1 MNKFQRII
9 TGLLFCFPLF
19 WGCTNDVPDPVAPTR
34 TVLIYMAAD
43 NDLSYYSYKNIESIV
58 QGTSASALNGGNLL
72 IYVDAKN
79 AAPQLLQIKVKS
91 DGKIQKLSVKDYPEQ
106 NSADPSVMREVFD
119 KVIADYPADSYGLV
133 LWSHGTAWLPYNVKP
148 MLRSFGQDESNW
160 MEIDELE
167 EALPDHV
174 FDFIMFDACYMASTE
189 VAYALRD
196 KADYIL
202 ASPTEVLG
210 EGFPYKL
217 IIGNFFT
224 ETAGLQQIAE
234 TFYNYYNQKEKIIE
248 QSASVSLIATE
259 QLDNLAAICR
269 EIVIGK
275 ENAIATLP
283 IQELQQLEYLGYT
296 YHALYDFDD
305 FISRL
310 ATETQYTNYLSI
322 LNKVVLY
329 KQTTPNATYSY
340 GRQLFINKFSG
351 LSIYVPQNGLAT
363 LNDWYKGM
371 EWYRAVYE

>member
-43 NDLSYYSYKNIESIV
+43 NSLSSYSYDNIESIV

-91 DGKIQKLSVKDYPEQ
+91 DGKIQKLSVEDYPEQ
-106 NSADPSVMREVFD
+106 NSADPSVMRGVFD
-119 KVIADYPADSYGLV
+119 KVIGDYPADSYGLV
-133 LWSHGTAWLPYNVKP
+133 LWSHGTAWLPYNVQP

-160 MEIDELE
+160 MEIDELA

-275 ENAIATLP
+275 ENAIAALP

-329 KQTTPNATYSY
+329 KQTTPNATYFK
-340 GRQLFINKFSG
+340 GQLVINQFSG

>member
-34 TVLIYMAAD
+34 TVLVYMAAD
-43 NDLSYYSYKNIESIV
+43 NSLSSYSYDNIESIV

-91 DGKIQKLSVKDYPEQ
+91 DGKIQKLSVEDYPEQ
-106 NSADPSVMREVFD
+106 NSADPSVMRGVFD
-119 KVIADYPADSYGLV
+119 KVIGDYPADSYGLV
-133 LWSHGTAWLPYNVKP
+133 LWSHGTAWIPYKLQP
-148 MLRSFGQDESNW
+148 MLRSFGQDESNR
-160 MEIDELE
+160 MEIDQLT

-224 ETAGLQQIAE
+224 ETADLQQIAE
-234 TFYNYYNQKEKIIE
+234 TFYNYYNQQTGLY

-275 ENAIATLP
+275 ENAIASLP

-329 KQTTPNATYSY
+329 KQTTPNATYFK
-340 GRQLFINKFSG
+340 GQLVINQFSG
-351 LSIYVPQNGLAT
+351 LSIYVPQDGLAT

>member
-43 NDLSYYSYKNIESIV
+43 NSLSSYSYDNIESIV

-91 DGKIQKLSVKDYPEQ
+91 DGKIQKLSVEDYPEQ
-106 NSADPSVMREVFD
+106 NSADPSVMRGVFD
-119 KVIADYPADSYGLV
+119 KVIGDYPADSYGLV
-133 LWSHGTAWLPYNVKP
+133 LWSHGTAWLPYNVQP

-160 MEIDELE
+160 MEIDELA

-275 ENAIATLP
+275 ENAIASLP

-329 KQTTPNATYSY
+329 KQTTPNATYFK
-340 GRQLFINKFSG
+340 GQLVINQFSG
-351 LSIYVPQNGLAT
+351 LSIYVPQDGLAT

>member
-43 NDLSYYSYKNIESIV
+43 NSLSSYSYKNIESIV
-58 QGTSASALNGGNLL
+58 QGTTKTALNGGNLVV
-72 IYVDAKN
+72 YVDAAD

-91 DGKIQKLSVKDYPEQ
+91 DGSIQKLAIKDYAEQ
-106 NSADPSVMREVFD
+106 NSADPLVMRSIFDEVRTSF
-119 KVIADYPADSYGLV
+119 PADSYGLV
-133 LWSHGTAWLPYNVKP
+133 LWSHGTAWLPYNVQP

-160 MEIDELE
+160 MEIDELA

-224 ETAGLQQIAE
+224 ETADLQQIAE
-234 TFYNYYNQKEKIIE
+234 TFYNYYNQQTGLY

-275 ENAIATLP
+275 QNAIASLP

-305 FISRL
+305 FINRL
-310 ATETQYTNYLSI
+310 ATEAQYTNYLSI

-329 KQTTPNATYSY
+329 KQTTPNATYAK
-340 GRQLFINKFSG
+340 GQLVINQFSG

-371 EWYRAVYE
+371 AWYKVVYQ

>member
-43 NDLSYYSYKNIESIV
+43 NSLSSYSYDNIESIV

-106 NSADPSVMREVFD
+106 NSVDPSVMREVFD
-119 KVIADYPADSYGLV
+119 RVISDYPADSYGLV
-133 LWSHGTAWLPYNVKP
+133 LWSHGTAWLPYNVQP

-160 MEIDELE
+160 MEIDELA

-275 ENAIATLP
+275 ENTIATLP

-329 KQTTPNATYSY
+329 KQTTPNATYFK
-340 GRQLFINKFSG
+340 GQLVINQFSG

>member
-43 NDLSYYSYKNIESIV
+43 NDLSSYSYDNIESIV

-91 DGKIQKLSVKDYPEQ
+91 DGKIQKLSVEDYPEQ
-106 NSADPSVMREVFD
+106 NSADPSVMRGVFD
-119 KVIADYPADSYGLV
+119 KVIGDYPADSYGLV
-133 LWSHGTAWLPYNVKP
+133 LWSHGTAWLPYNVQP

-160 MEIDELE
+160 MEIDELA

-275 ENAIATLP
+275 ENAIASLP

-329 KQTTPNATYSY
+329 KQTTPNATYFK
-340 GRQLFINKFSG
+340 GQLVINQFSG

>member
-43 NDLSYYSYKNIESIV
+43 NDLSSYSYDNIESIV

-72 IYVDAKN
+72 IYVDANN

-106 NSADPSVMREVFD
+106 NSVDPSVMREVFD
-119 KVIADYPADSYGLV
+119 RVISDYPADSYGLV
-133 LWSHGTAWLPYNVKP
+133 LWSHGTAWIPYKLQP
-148 MLRSFGQDESNW
+148 MLRSFGQDESNR
-160 MEIDELE
+160 MEIDQLT

-224 ETAGLQQIAE
+224 ETADLQQIAV
-234 TFYNYYNQKEKIIE
+234 TFYNYYNQQTGLY

-275 ENAIATLP
+275 ENAIAALP
-283 IQELQQLEYLGYT
+283 IQELQQLEYLGYN

-329 KQTTPNATYSY
+329 KKTTPNATYAK
-340 GRQLFINKFSG
+340 GQLVINQFSG
-351 LSIYVPQNGLAT
+351 LSIYVPQDGLAT

>member
-43 NDLSYYSYKNIESIV
+43 NSLSSYSYKNIESIV
-58 QGTSASALNGGNLL
+58 QGTTKAALNGGNLVV
-72 IYVDAKN
+72 YVDAAD

-91 DGKIQKLSVKDYPEQ
+91 DGSIQKLAIKDYAEQ
-106 NSADPSVMREVFD
+106 NSADPLVMRSIFDEVRTSF
-119 KVIADYPADSYGLV
+119 PADSYGLV
-133 LWSHGTAWLPYNVKP
+133 LWSHGTAWLPYNVQP

-160 MEIDELE
+160 MEIDELA

-196 KADYIL
+196 KAEYIL

-224 ETAGLQQIAE
+224 ETADLQQIAE
-234 TFYNYYNQKEKIIE
+234 TFYNYYNQQTGLY

-275 ENAIATLP
+275 ENAIASLP

-310 ATETQYTNYLSI
+310 ATEAQYTNYLSI

-329 KQTTPNATYSY
+329 KQTTPNATYAK
-340 GRQLFINKFSG
+340 GQLVINQFSG

-371 EWYRAVYE
+371 AWYKVVYQ

>member
-43 NDLSYYSYKNIESIV
+43 NSLSSYSYDNIESIV

-91 DGKIQKLSVKDYPEQ
+91 DGKIQKLSVEDYPEQ
-106 NSADPSVMREVFD
+106 NSADPSVMRGVFD
-119 KVIADYPADSYGLV
+119 KVIGDYPADSYGLV
-133 LWSHGTAWLPYNVKP
+133 LWSHGTAWLPYNVQP

-160 MEIDELE
+160 MEIDELA

-224 ETAGLQQIAE
+224 ETVYLQQIAE
-234 TFYNYYNQKEKIIE
+234 TFYNYYNQQTGLY

-275 ENAIATLP
+275 ENTIATLP

-329 KQTTPNATYSY
+329 KQTTPNATYFK
-340 GRQLFINKFSG
+340 GQLVINQFSG

>member
-119 KVIADYPADSYGLV
+119 KVITDYPADSYGLV

>member
-43 NDLSYYSYKNIESIV
+43 NSLSSYSYDNIESIV

-72 IYVDAKN
+72 IYVDANN

-91 DGKIQKLSVKDYPEQ
+91 DGKIQKLSVEDYPEQ
-106 NSADPSVMREVFD
+106 NSADPSVMRGVFD
-119 KVIADYPADSYGLV
+119 KVIGDYPADSYGLV
-133 LWSHGTAWLPYNVKP
+133 LWSHGTAWLPYNVQP

-160 MEIDELE
+160 MEIDELA

-224 ETAGLQQIAE
+224 ETADLQQIAE
-234 TFYNYYNQKEKIIE
+234 TFYNYYNQQTGLY

-275 ENAIATLP
+275 ENTIATLP

-329 KQTTPNATYSY
+329 KQTTPNATYFK
-340 GRQLFINKFSG
+340 GQLVINQFSG

>member
-34 TVLIYMAAD
+34 TVLVYMAAD
-43 NDLSYYSYKNIESIV
+43 NELSYYSYKNIESIV

-91 DGKIQKLSVKDYPEQ
+91 DGKIQKLSVEDYPEQ
-106 NSADPSVMREVFD
+106 NSADPSVMRGVFD
-119 KVIADYPADSYGLV
+119 KVIGDYPADSYGLV
-133 LWSHGTAWLPYNVKP
+133 LWSHGTAWLPYNVQP

-160 MEIDELE
+160 MEIDELA

-275 ENAIATLP
+275 ENTIATLP

-329 KQTTPNATYSY
+329 KQTTPNATYAK
-340 GRQLFINKFSG
+340 GQLVINQFSG
-351 LSIYVPQNGLAT
+351 LSIYVPQDGLAT

>member
-43 NDLSYYSYKNIESIV
+43 NSLSSYSYKNIESIV
-58 QGTSASALNGGNLL
+58 QGTTKAALNGGNLVV
-72 IYVDAKN
+72 YVDAAD

-91 DGKIQKLSVKDYPEQ
+91 DGSIQKLAIKDYAEQ
-106 NSADPSVMREVFD
+106 NSADPLVMRSIFDEVRTSF
-119 KVIADYPADSYGLV
+119 PADSYGLV
-133 LWSHGTAWLPYNVKP
+133 LWSHGTAWLPYNVQP

-160 MEIDELE
+160 MEIDELA

-224 ETAGLQQIAE
+224 ETADLQQIAE
-234 TFYNYYNQKEKIIE
+234 TFYNYYNQQTGLY

-275 ENAIATLP
+275 ENAIASLP

-310 ATETQYTNYLSI
+310 ATEAQYTNYLSI

-329 KQTTPNATYSY
+329 KQTTPNATYAK
-340 GRQLFINKFSG
+340 GQLVINQFSG

-371 EWYRAVYE
+371 AWYKIVYQ

>member
-43 NDLSYYSYKNIESIV
+43 NSLSSYSYDNIESIV

-91 DGKIQKLSVKDYPEQ
+91 DGKIQKLSVEDYPEQ
-106 NSADPSVMREVFD
+106 NSADPSVMRGVFD
-119 KVIADYPADSYGLV
+119 KVIGDYPADSYGLV
-133 LWSHGTAWLPYNVKP
+133 LWSHGTAWLPYNVQP

-160 MEIDELE
+160 MEIDELA

-275 ENAIATLP
+275 ENAIASLP

-329 KQTTPNATYSY
+329 KQTTPNATYFK
-340 GRQLFINKFSG
+340 GQLVINQFSG

>member
-43 NDLSYYSYKNIESIV
+43 NSLSSYSYKNIESIV
-58 QGTSASALNGGNLL
+58 QGTTKAALNGGNLVV
-72 IYVDAKN
+72 YVDAAD

-91 DGKIQKLSVKDYPEQ
+91 DGSIQKLAIKDYAEQ
-106 NSADPSVMREVFD
+106 NSADPLVMRSIFDEVRTSF
-119 KVIADYPADSYGLV
+119 PADSYGLV
-133 LWSHGTAWLPYNVKP
+133 LWSHGTAWLPYNVQP

-160 MEIDELE
+160 MEIDELA
-167 EALPDHV
+167 EALPDHI

-224 ETAGLQQIAE
+224 ETADLQQIAE
-234 TFYNYYNQKEKIIE
+234 TFYNYYNQQTGLY

-275 ENAIATLP
+275 ENAIAALP

-310 ATETQYTNYLSI
+310 ATEAQYTNYLSI

-329 KQTTPNATYSY
+329 KQTTPNATYAK
-340 GRQLFINKFSG
+340 GQLVINQFSG

-371 EWYRAVYE
+371 AWYKIVYQ

>member
-34 TVLIYMAAD
+34 TVLVYMAAD
-43 NDLSYYSYKNIESIV
+43 NELSYYSYKNIESIV

-160 MEIDELE
+160 MEIDELA

-224 ETAGLQQIAE
+224 ETADLQQIAE
-234 TFYNYYNQKEKIIE
+234 SFYNYYNQQTDEY

-275 ENAIATLP
+275 ENTIATLP

-329 KQTTPNATYSY
+329 KRTTPNATYSY

-351 LSIYVPQNGLAT
+351 LSIYVPQDGLAT

>member
-34 TVLIYMAAD
+34 TVLVYMAAD
-43 NDLSYYSYKNIESIV
+43 NELSYYSYKNIESIV
-58 QGTSASALNGGNLL
+58 QGTSASALNGGNLVV
-72 IYVDAKN
+72 YVDAAD

-91 DGKIQKLSVKDYPEQ
+91 DGTIQKLAIKDYAEQ
-106 NSADPSVMREVFD
+106 NSADPLVMRGIFDEVRTSF
-119 KVIADYPADSYGLV
+119 PADSYGLV
-133 LWSHGTAWLPYNVKP
+133 LWSHGTAWLPYNVQP

-160 MEIDELE
+160 MEIDELA

-224 ETAGLQQIAE
+224 ETADLQQIAE
-234 TFYNYYNQKEKIIE
+234 TFYNYYNQQTGLY

-275 ENAIATLP
+275 ENTIATLP

-329 KQTTPNATYSY
+329 KQTTPNATYAK
-340 GRQLFINKFSG
+340 GQLVINQFSG

>member
-1 MNKFQRII
+1 
-9 TGLLFCFPLF
+9 
-19 WGCTNDVPDPVAPTR
+19 
-34 TVLIYMAAD
+34 MAAD
-43 NDLSYYSYKNIESIV
+43 NSLSSYSYKNIESIV
-58 QGTSASALNGGNLL
+58 QGTTKAALNGGNLVV
-72 IYVDAKN
+72 YVDAAD

-91 DGKIQKLSVKDYPEQ
+91 DGSIQKLAIKDYAEQ
-106 NSADPSVMREVFD
+106 NSADPLVMRSIFDEVRTSF
-119 KVIADYPADSYGLV
+119 PADSYGLV
-133 LWSHGTAWLPYNVKP
+133 LWSHGTAWLPYNVQP

-160 MEIDELE
+160 MEIDELA
-167 EALPDHV
+167 EALPDHI

-224 ETAGLQQIAE
+224 ETADLQQIAE
-234 TFYNYYNQKEKIIE
+234 TFYNYYNQQTGLY

-275 ENAIATLP
+275 ENAIAALP

-310 ATETQYTNYLSI
+310 ATEAQYTNYLSI

-329 KQTTPNATYSY
+329 KQTTPNATYAK
-340 GRQLFINKFSG
+340 GQLVINQFSG

-371 EWYRAVYE
+371 AWYKIVYQ

>member
-43 NDLSYYSYKNIESIV
+43 NELSYYSYKNIESIV

-106 NSADPSVMREVFD
+106 NSVDPSVMREVFD
-119 KVIADYPADSYGLV
+119 RVISDYPADSYGLV
-133 LWSHGTAWLPYNVKP
+133 LWSHGTAWIPYKLQP
-148 MLRSFGQDESNW
+148 MLRSFGQDESNR
-160 MEIDELE
+160 MEIDQLT

-275 ENAIATLP
+275 ENAIASLP

-329 KQTTPNATYSY
+329 KQTTPNATYFK
-340 GRQLFINKFSG
+340 GQLVINQFSG
-351 LSIYVPQNGLAT
+351 LSIYVPQDGLAT

>member
-43 NDLSYYSYKNIESIV
+43 NSLSSYSYDNIESIV

-106 NSADPSVMREVFD
+106 NSVDPSVMREVFD
-119 KVIADYPADSYGLV
+119 RVISDYPADSYGLV
-133 LWSHGTAWLPYNVKP
+133 LWSHGTAWLPYNVQP

-160 MEIDELE
+160 MEIDELA

-275 ENAIATLP
+275 ENAIASLP

-329 KQTTPNATYSY
+329 KQTTPNATYFK
-340 GRQLFINKFSG
+340 GQLVINQFSG

>member
-43 NDLSYYSYKNIESIV
+43 NELSYYSYKNIESIV

-224 ETAGLQQIAE
+224 ETADLQQIAE
-234 TFYNYYNQKEKIIE
+234 SFYNYYNQQTDEY

-275 ENAIATLP
+275 ENTIATLP

-329 KQTTPNATYSY
+329 KQTTPNATYAK
-340 GRQLFINKFSG
+340 GQLVINQFSG
-351 LSIYVPQNGLAT
+351 LSIYVPQDGLAT

>member
-43 NDLSYYSYKNIESIV
+43 NSLSSYSYKNIESIV
-58 QGTSASALNGGNLL
+58 QGTTKAALNGGNLVV
-72 IYVDAKN
+72 YVDAAD

-91 DGKIQKLSVKDYPEQ
+91 DGTIQKLAIKDYAEQ
-106 NSADPSVMREVFD
+106 NSADPLVMRGIFDEVRTSF
-119 KVIADYPADSYGLV
+119 PADSYGLV
-133 LWSHGTAWLPYNVKP
+133 LWSHGTAWLPYNVQP

-160 MEIDELE
+160 MEIDELA

-275 ENAIATLP
+275 ENAIASLP

-329 KQTTPNATYSY
+329 KQTTPNATYFK
-340 GRQLFINKFSG
+340 GQLVINQFSG

>member
-43 NDLSYYSYKNIESIV
+43 NELSYYSYKNIESIV

-133 LWSHGTAWLPYNVKP
+133 LWSHGTAWLPYNVQP

-160 MEIDELE
+160 MEIDELA

-224 ETAGLQQIAE
+224 ETADLQQIAE
-234 TFYNYYNQKEKIIE
+234 TFYNYYNQQTGLY

-275 ENAIATLP
+275 ENTIATLP

-310 ATETQYTNYLSI
+310 ATEAQYTNYLSI

-329 KQTTPNATYSY
+329 KQTTPNATYAK
-340 GRQLFINKFSG
+340 GQLVINQFSG

>member
-9 TGLLFCFPLF
+9 TGLLFCLPLF

-43 NDLSYYSYKNIESIV
+43 NSLSSYSYKNIESIV
-58 QGTSASALNGGNLL
+58 QGTTKAALNGGNLVV
-72 IYVDAKN
+72 YVDAAD

-91 DGKIQKLSVKDYPEQ
+91 DGKIQKLSVEDYPEQ
-106 NSADPSVMREVFD
+106 NSADPSVMRGVFD

-133 LWSHGTAWLPYNVKP
+133 LWSHGTAWLPYNVQP

-160 MEIDELE
+160 MEIDELA

-224 ETAGLQQIAE
+224 ETADLQQIAE
-234 TFYNYYNQKEKIIE
+234 TFYNYYNQQTGLY

-275 ENAIATLP
+275 ENTIATLP

-329 KQTTPNATYSY
+329 KQTTPNATYAK
-340 GRQLFINKFSG
+340 GQLVINQFSG
-351 LSIYVPQNGLAT
+351 LSIYVPQDGLAT

>member
-43 NDLSYYSYKNIESIV
+43 NELSYYSYKNIESIV

-224 ETAGLQQIAE
+224 ETADLQQIAE
-234 TFYNYYNQKEKIIE
+234 SFYNYYNQQTDEY

-275 ENAIATLP
+275 ENTIATLP

-329 KQTTPNATYSY
+329 KRTTPNATYSY

-351 LSIYVPQNGLAT
+351 LSIYVPQDGLAT

>member
-43 NDLSYYSYKNIESIV
+43 NDLSSYSYDNIESIV

-72 IYVDAKN
+72 IYVDANN

-106 NSADPSVMREVFD
+106 NSVDPSVMREVFD
-119 KVIADYPADSYGLV
+119 RVISDYPADSYGLV
-133 LWSHGTAWLPYNVKP
+133 LWSHGTAWIPYKLQP
-148 MLRSFGQDESNW
+148 MLRSFGQDESNR
-160 MEIDELE
+160 MEIDQLT

-189 VAYALRD
+189 VVYALRD

-224 ETAGLQQIAE
+224 ETADLQQIAE
-234 TFYNYYNQKEKIIE
+234 TFYNYYNQQTGLY

-275 ENAIATLP
+275 ENTIATLP

-329 KQTTPNATYSY
+329 KKTTPNATYAK
-340 GRQLFINKFSG
+340 GQLVINQFSG
-351 LSIYVPQNGLAT
+351 LSIYVPQDGLAT

>member
-34 TVLIYMAAD
+34 TVLVYMAAD
-43 NDLSYYSYKNIESIV
+43 NELSYYSYKNIESIV

-91 DGKIQKLSVKDYPEQ
+91 DGKIQKLSVEDYPEQ
-106 NSADPSVMREVFD
+106 NSADPSVMRGVFD
-119 KVIADYPADSYGLV
+119 KVIGDYPADSYGLV
-133 LWSHGTAWLPYNVKP
+133 LWSHGTAWLPYNVQP

-160 MEIDELE
+160 MEIDELA

-275 ENAIATLP
+275 ENAIASLP

-329 KQTTPNATYSY
+329 KQTTPNATYFK
-340 GRQLFINKFSG
+340 GQLVINQFSG

>member
-43 NDLSYYSYKNIESIV
+43 NSLSSYSYKNIESIV
-58 QGTSASALNGGNLL
+58 QGTTKAALNGGNLVV
-72 IYVDAKN
+72 YVDAAD

-91 DGKIQKLSVKDYPEQ
+91 DGSIQKLAIKDYAEQ
-106 NSADPSVMREVFD
+106 NSADPLVMRSIFDEVRTSF
-119 KVIADYPADSYGLV
+119 PADSYGLV
-133 LWSHGTAWLPYNVKP
+133 LWSHGTAWLPYNVQP

-160 MEIDELE
+160 MEIDELA

-224 ETAGLQQIAE
+224 ETADLQQIAE
-234 TFYNYYNQKEKIIE
+234 TFYNYYNQQTGLY

-275 ENAIATLP
+275 ENAIVALP

-310 ATETQYTNYLSI
+310 ATEAQYTNYLSI

-329 KQTTPNATYSY
+329 KQTTPNATYAK
-340 GRQLFINKFSG
+340 GQLVINQFSG

-371 EWYRAVYE
+371 AWYKIVYQ

>member
-19 WGCTNDVPDPVAPTR
+19 WGCTSDVPDPVAPTR

-43 NDLSYYSYKNIESIV
+43 NSLSSYSYDNIESIV

-91 DGKIQKLSVKDYPEQ
+91 DGKIQKLSVEDYPEQ
-106 NSADPSVMREVFD
+106 NSADPSVMRGVFD
-119 KVIADYPADSYGLV
+119 KVIGDYPADSYGLV
-133 LWSHGTAWLPYNVKP
+133 LWSHGTAWLPYNVQP

-160 MEIDELE
+160 MEIDELA

-275 ENAIATLP
+275 ENAIASLP

-329 KQTTPNATYSY
+329 KQTTPNATYFK
-340 GRQLFINKFSG
+340 GQLVINQFSG

>member
-9 TGLLFCFPLF
+9 TGLLFRFPLF

-43 NDLSYYSYKNIESIV
+43 NSLSSYSYDNIESIV
-58 QGTSASALNGGNLL
+58 QGTSDSSLNGGNLL
-72 IYVDAKN
+72 IYVDANN

-106 NSADPSVMREVFD
+106 NSVDPSVMREVFD
-119 KVIADYPADSYGLV
+119 RVISDYPADSYGLV
-133 LWSHGTAWLPYNVKP
+133 LWSHGTAWIPYKLQP

-160 MEIDELE
+160 MEIDELA

-275 ENAIATLP
+275 ENTIATLP

-322 LNKVVLY
+322 LNKVDLY
-329 KQTTPNATYSY
+329 KKTTPNATYAK
-340 GRQLFINKFSG
+340 GQLVINQFSG

>member
-34 TVLIYMAAD
+34 TVLVYMAAD
-43 NDLSYYSYKNIESIV
+43 NELSYYSYKNIESIV

-224 ETAGLQQIAE
+224 ETADLQQIAE
-234 TFYNYYNQKEKIIE
+234 SFYNYYNQQTDEY

-275 ENAIATLP
+275 ENTIATLP

-329 KQTTPNATYSY
+329 KRTTPNATYSY

-351 LSIYVPQNGLAT
+351 LSIYVPQDGLAT

>member
-43 NDLSYYSYKNIESIV
+43 NSLSSYSYKNIESIV
-58 QGTSASALNGGNLL
+58 QGTTKAALNGGNLVV
-72 IYVDAKN
+72 YVDAAD

-91 DGKIQKLSVKDYPEQ
+91 DGSIQKLAIKDYAEQ
-106 NSADPSVMREVFD
+106 NSADPLVMRSIFDEVRTSF
-119 KVIADYPADSYGLV
+119 PADSYGLV
-133 LWSHGTAWLPYNVKP
+133 LWSHGTAWLPYNVQP

-160 MEIDELE
+160 MEIDELA

-196 KADYIL
+196 KAEYIL

-224 ETAGLQQIAE
+224 ETADLQQIAE
-234 TFYNYYNQKEKIIE
+234 TFYNYYNQQTGLY

-275 ENAIATLP
+275 ENAIASLP
-283 IQELQQLEYLGYT
+283 IQKLQQLEYLGYT

-310 ATETQYTNYLSI
+310 ATEAQYTNYLSI

-329 KQTTPNATYSY
+329 KQTTPNATYAK
-340 GRQLFINKFSG
+340 GQLVINQFSG

-371 EWYRAVYE
+371 AWYKVVYQ

>member
-43 NDLSYYSYKNIESIV
+43 NSLSSYSYKNIESIV
-58 QGTSASALNGGNLL
+58 QGTTKTALNGGNLVV
-72 IYVDAKN
+72 YVDAAD

-91 DGKIQKLSVKDYPEQ
+91 DGSIQKLAIKDYAEQ
-106 NSADPSVMREVFD
+106 NSADPLVMRSIFDEVRTSF
-119 KVIADYPADSYGLV
+119 PADSYGLV
-133 LWSHGTAWLPYNVKP
+133 LWSHGTAWLPYNVQP

-160 MEIDELE
+160 MEIDELA
-167 EALPDHV
+167 EALPDHI

-189 VAYALRD
+189 VVYALRD

-224 ETAGLQQIAE
+224 ETADLQQIAE
-234 TFYNYYNQKEKIIE
+234 TFYNYYNQQTGLY

-275 ENAIATLP
+275 ENAIASLP

-305 FISRL
+305 FINRL
-310 ATETQYTNYLSI
+310 ATEAQYTNYLSI

-329 KQTTPNATYSY
+329 KQTTPNATYAK
-340 GRQLFINKFSG
+340 GQLVINQFSG

-371 EWYRAVYE
+371 AWYKVVYQ

>member
-43 NDLSYYSYKNIESIV
+43 NSLSSYSYKNIESIV
-58 QGTSASALNGGNLL
+58 QGTTKAALNGGNLVV
-72 IYVDAKN
+72 YVDAAD

-91 DGKIQKLSVKDYPEQ
+91 DGSIQKLAIKDYAEQ
-106 NSADPSVMREVFD
+106 NSADPLVMRSIFDEVRTSF
-119 KVIADYPADSYGLV
+119 PADSYGLV
-133 LWSHGTAWLPYNVKP
+133 LWSHGTAWLPYNVQP

-160 MEIDELE
+160 MEIDELA
-167 EALPDHV
+167 EALPDHI

-224 ETAGLQQIAE
+224 ETADLQQIAE
-234 TFYNYYNQKEKIIE
+234 TFYNYYNQQTGLY

-275 ENAIATLP
+275 ENAIAALP

-310 ATETQYTNYLSI
+310 ATEAQYTNYLSI

-329 KQTTPNATYSY
+329 KQTTPNATYAK
-340 GRQLFINKFSG
+340 GQLVINQFSG

-371 EWYRAVYE
+371 AWYKVVYQ

>member
-43 NDLSYYSYKNIESIV
+43 NSLSSYSYDNIESIV

-133 LWSHGTAWLPYNVKP
+133 LWSHGTAWLPYNVQP

-160 MEIDELE
+160 MEIDELA

-224 ETAGLQQIAE
+224 ETADLQQIAE
-234 TFYNYYNQKEKIIE
+234 TFYNYYNQQTGLY

-275 ENAIATLP
+275 ENTIATLP

-329 KQTTPNATYSY
+329 KQTTPNATYAK
-340 GRQLFINKFSG
+340 GQLVINQFSG
-351 LSIYVPQNGLAT
+351 LSIYVPQDGLAT

>member
-43 NDLSYYSYKNIESIV
+43 NSLSSYSYDNIESIV

-106 NSADPSVMREVFD
+106 NSADPSVMRGVFD
-119 KVIADYPADSYGLV
+119 KVIGDYPADSYGLV
-133 LWSHGTAWLPYNVKP
+133 LWSHGTAWLPYNVQP

-275 ENAIATLP
+275 ENTIATLP

-329 KQTTPNATYSY
+329 KQTTPNATYFK
-340 GRQLFINKFSG
+340 GQLVINQFSG
-351 LSIYVPQNGLAT
+351 LSIYVPQDGLAT

>member
-43 NDLSYYSYKNIESIV
+43 NSLSSYSYKNIESIV
-58 QGTSASALNGGNLL
+58 QGTTKTALNGGNLVV
-72 IYVDAKN
+72 YVDAAD

-91 DGKIQKLSVKDYPEQ
+91 DGSIQKLAIKDYAEQ
-106 NSADPSVMREVFD
+106 NSADPLVMRSIFDEVRTSF
-119 KVIADYPADSYGLV
+119 PADSYGLV
-133 LWSHGTAWLPYNVKP
+133 LWSHGTAWLPYNVQP

-160 MEIDELE
+160 MEIDELA

-224 ETAGLQQIAE
+224 ETADLQQIAE
-234 TFYNYYNQKEKIIE
+234 TFYNYYNQQTGLY

-275 ENAIATLP
+275 QNAIASLP

-305 FISRL
+305 FINRL
-310 ATETQYTNYLSI
+310 ATEAQYTNYLSI

-329 KQTTPNATYSY
+329 KQTTPNATYAK
-340 GRQLFINKFSG
+340 GQLVINQFSG
-351 LSIYVPQNGLAT
+351 LSIYVPQNGLAS

-371 EWYRAVYE
+371 AWYKVVYQ